1 MSVIESSLPA
11 VLRERAS
18 LQPNDVAFT
27 FMDYD
32 TDPDGVAKTLTWAQ
46 LYQQSVAVA
55 HELRQHGEIGDRVVI
70 VAPQCLEYVV
80 GFLGALEAGMIA
92 VPLTQPIMGHHD
104 ERVISVMKD
113 AQPVVALTTAASKDA
128 VAQYATPN
136 DDGRSPAVLAVDELD
151 LETRRKPFSR
161 REVRPETAYLQY
173 TSGST
178 RTAAGV
184 MVSHRNVSANY
195 EQMIAVF
202 FSDWGKV
209 APAGSTV
216 VTWLPLYH
224 DMGLLLGV
232 CTPILGGWH
241 TVMTSPISFLVK
253 PARWVQLMGSHKN
266 VITAAPNFAFDLAAA
281 RTTDE
286 DMAGKDMSSVLTVF
300 SGAERVQPTTI
311 KRYIQRFAKFGLP
324 GKAIRPS
331 YGLAEATLYVASRE
345 SGEPP
350 TVVDFD
356 TEKLADGIVERVE
369 SGSPLVSYGFSP
381 SPLVRIVDPETRRE
395 AAEGTVGE
403 IWTHGENV
411 CAGYWNKPEETEKT
425 FRGVLED
432 APEGTPSDTWLR
444 TGDLGFI
451 SEGSLFIIGR
461 IKDLLIIRG
470 RNLYPDD
477 IEATVSAVSGGRT
490 AAVGFEED
498 GVEQFAVVIEMKKRG
513 DTEDEVRENLAQV
526 KHDITSAISQVHGVN
541 AADLVLV
548 GRGSIPITT
557 SGKIRRQ
564 ACTELY
570 RKGELAR
577 LDA

>member
-1 MSVIESSLPA
+1 MSVIESSIPA

-18 LQPNDVAFT
+18 LQPNDIAFT

-32 TDPDGVAKTLTWAQ
+32 HDADGVAITLTWSQ
-46 LYQQSVAVA
+46 LYQQSVSLAF
-55 HELRQHGEIGDRVVI
+55 ELRQHGEVGDRVVI
-70 VAPQCLEYVV
+70 VAPQSLEYVL

-92 VPLTQPIMGHHD
+92 VPLTQPMMGHHD

-113 AQPVVALTTAASKDA
+113 SQPAVALTTKANIDA
-128 VAQYATPN
+128 VTPYATPN
-136 DDGRSPAVLAVDELD
+136 DDGRAPTVLAVDDLD
-151 LETRRKPFSR
+151 LTIRRKAASR
-161 REVRPETAYLQY
+161 REVRPDTAYLQY

-202 FSDWGKV
+202 FSEWGKV
-209 APAGSTV
+209 APPGSTV

-253 PARWVQLMGSHKN
+253 PARWVQLMGSHTN

-286 DMAGKDMSSVLTVF
+286 DMAGLDLSSVLTVF
-300 SGAERVQPTTI
+300 SGAERVQPTTV

-324 GKAIRPS
+324 GKSIRPS
-331 YGLAEATLYVASRE
+331 YGLAEATLYVATRE

-369 SGSPLVSYGFSP
+369 SGSPLVSYGAP
-381 SPLVRIVDPETRRE
+381 DSPLVRIVDPETRLVV
-395 AAEGTVGE
+395 ADGVVGE

-411 CAGYWNKPEETEKT
+411 CAGYWNKPEETAKT
-425 FRGVLED
+425 FGGVLEN
-432 APEGTPSDTWLR
+432 ASEGTPSDAWLR

-498 GVEQFAVVIEMKKRG
+498 GVEQFAVVIEIKKRG
-513 DTEDEVRENLAQV
+513 DTEDEIRENLAQV
-526 KHDITSAISQVHGVN
+526 KHDITSAISQAHGVN